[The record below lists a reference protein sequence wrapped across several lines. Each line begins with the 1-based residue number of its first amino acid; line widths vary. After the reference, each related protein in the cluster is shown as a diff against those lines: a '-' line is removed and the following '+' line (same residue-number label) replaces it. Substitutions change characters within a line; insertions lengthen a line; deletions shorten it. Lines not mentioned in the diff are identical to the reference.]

1 MPNVG
6 LSTRLCPK
14 CQLREAH
21 RTLYV
26 KTESH
31 EKNSCRRIIKKITKC
46 GSLNNVHLPVYKLE
60 YVPFEPPSPLVACAV
75 ETLKQGP
82 KNVDELVQAVKGN
95 CPGVRHVFGADVRF
109 ALEYLK
115 RRGIVSELPND
126 LTERLLT
133 ELRSRQ
139 ATSNHLRPCPAE
151 AEKGVETKGLV
162 SVYAQHRLK
171 MNDGD
176 EPTRTGQLRLSPVGV
191 FCISCGYHRI
201 DTAQM
206 TRL

>member
-1 MPNVG
+1 MPNLG

-31 EKNSCRRIIKKITKC
+31 DRSRWHRIFWACMKC
-46 GSLNNVHLPVYKLE
+46 GSLNHVTLPVYKLE

-75 ETLKQGP
+75 EALKQGP
-82 KNVDELVQAVKGN
+82 KNLDELVQTMKGN
-95 CPGVRHVFGADVRF
+95 GPGIRHVFTTDVRI

-126 LTERLLT
+126 LTERVLT
-133 ELRSRQ
+133 ELRTRQ
-139 ATSNHLRPCPAE
+139 ATSNHLRLCPAE
-151 AEKGVETKGLV
+151 AEKGVEAKGLV

-171 MNDGD
+171 VKDR
-176 EPTRTGQLRLSPVGV
+176 EVPARTGQLKLTPVGFV
-191 FCISCGYHRI
+191 CISCGYHRI
-201 DTAQM
+201 DQVQM

>member
-1 MPNVG
+1 VSNLG

-31 EKNSCRRIIKKITKC
+31 DRSRWHRIFWACTKC
-46 GSLNNVHLPVYKLE
+46 GSLNHVDLPVYRLE
-60 YVPFEPPSPLVACAV
+60 YVPFDPPSPLVACTV

-82 KNVDELVQAVKGN
+82 KNLDELVQAMKGN
-95 CPGVRHVFGADVRF
+95 CPGVRHVFTTDVRY

-126 LTERLLT
+126 LTERVLT
-133 ELRSRQ
+133 ELRTRQ
-139 ATSNHLRPCPAE
+139 AASNHLRLCPVE

-171 MNDGD
+171 LNDEN
-176 EPTRTGQLRLSPVGV
+176 EPTRTGQLRLTPVGV
-191 FCISCGYHRI
+191 FCVSCGYHRI
-201 DTAQM
+201 DPVQM

>member
-1 MPNVG
+1 MPNLG

-31 EKNSCRRIIKKITKC
+31 DKSRWHRIFWACTKC
-46 GSLNNVHLPVYKLE
+46 GSLNHVTLPVYRLE
-60 YVPFEPPSPLVACAV
+60 YVPFEPPSPLIACAV

-82 KNVDELVQAVKGN
+82 KNLDELVQAMKGN
-95 CPGVRHVFGADVRF
+95 CPGVRHVFTTDVRF

-126 LTERLLT
+126 LTERLLS
-133 ELRSRQ
+133 ELRTKQ
-139 ATSNHLRPCPAE
+139 TTSNHLRPCPAE
-151 AEKGVETKGLV
+151 VEKGVETKGLV

-171 MNDGD
+171 ANDGND
-176 EPTRTGQLRLSPVGV
+176 PTRTHQLRLAPVGV

-201 DTAQM
+201 DTAQV
-206 TRL
+206 TKL

>member
-1 MPNVG
+1 MSNLG

-31 EKNSCRRIIKKITKC
+31 DKSRWHRIFWACTKC
-46 GSLNNVHLPVYKLE
+46 GSLNHVTLPVYKLE

-82 KNVDELVQAVKGN
+82 KNLDELVQAMKGN
-95 CPGVRHVFGADVRF
+95 CPGVRHVFTTDVWI
-109 ALEYLK
+109 AMEYLK
-115 RRGIVSELPND
+115 WRGIVSELPND

-133 ELRSRQ
+133 ELRARQ
-139 ATSNHLRPCPAE
+139 GTSNHLRSCPAE
-151 AEKGVETKGLV
+151 AEKGVKAKRLV

-171 MNDGD
+171 ANDGA
-176 EPTRTGQLRLSPVGV
+176 EPTRTGQLRLTPVGV
-191 FCISCGYHRI
+191 LCISCGYHRI